1 MPTVNFPSS
10 PTVGQTYS
18 FGDKTWQWNGYAWDF
33 FSFGSSGGVR
43 YLTDLEDVTI
53 TDPYAGDG
61 LVYNGVEWVND
72 GIVNTIN
79 GNTGDIVALSNFPTP
94 ISGVQF
100 DANYGDINNLD
111 SINPNNGASTSLTI
125 NGDLIVNGSI
135 YALNPYQT
143 IEGNTIDTI
152 PDNLDGGLYE

>member
-111 SINPNNGASTSLTI
+111 SINPNNGVSTSLTI